1 MATTDQTIWQPR
13 AEDLSDSNIAR
24 LMRRLGFTDY
34 EAFYRFSIEQPAKY
48 WKEVNNFCGIVW
60 SKEYTQYIDTSQ
72 GVEFPNWFTG
82 GELNWVDTV
91 LRWSE
96 DPATAQ
102 QPALI
107 AEREQIPPEIVTFS
121 ELKIRV
127 QNFAA
132 GLSKLGIQR
141 GDRVGLL
148 IENGIEANVALLGLS
163 YLGAIVVPLF
173 SGFGVDAIV
182 ARLSSCTARMLIAS
196 TGFSRRG
203 NFVDA
208 RAIVEAACQQ
218 LPTIERI
225 IWKHSPEGPPLK
237 EGDLSWS
244 VVATQTS
251 GQHVPSA
258 RMSPDDPFMVIYT
271 SGTTGKPKGPVHTHG
286 GFPLKM
292 AHDSNVHF
300 DVRRGDVVCW
310 PADMGWIAG
319 PLVSTMALLN
329 GATLVTYDGA
339 PDYPDWTRMGKLIER
354 YRVTVYGASPT
365 LIRGY
370 ASHAAVALEPDLSSI
385 RLLITAGEP
394 IDPVHFK
401 WFETYFGHGTC
412 PIINVTGGTEASCAL
427 LSSVVIKPIAAGSF
441 NTASPSVMTDVVDAA
456 GASVKNEIGELSIR
470 APYVGMTRSFW
481 NDDARYLDSYW
492 RTIPGQWIHGDLALH
507 DDQGY
512 FYILGRSDDTLKI
525 AGKRLGPAEVEE
537 ILLALKEVSEAAAIG
552 VSDPSKGQK
561 LVVFVIASPD
571 YKGEAA
577 ALEIL
582 IKDHVANRMGKPF
595 RPSQVYIMKDLPKTR
610 SQKVMRRLIR
620 NIFMQE
626 KLGDLSALNN
636 PSAME
641 ELQEVLKKSAP

>member
-1 MATTDQTIWQPR
+1 MATTEQTIWQPR
-13 AEDLSDSNIAR
+13 AEDLSNSNIAR

>member
-1 MATTDQTIWQPR
+1 MATTEQTIWQPR

-96 DPATAQ
+96 DPVTAQ

>member
-1 MATTDQTIWQPR
+1 MATTEQTIWQPR
-13 AEDLSDSNIAR
+13 AEDLSNSNIAR

-48 WKEVNNFCGIVW
+48 WKEVNKFCGIVW

-319 PLVSTMALLN
+319 PLVSTMAFLN